1 VHSRRAYRCPYR
13 TAGFLVQLP
22 RLLRGTALGT
32 ARLTAPRDRDIR
44 WSHEQR
50 KRHLPPILNHAHF
63 PILPRF
69 PSKNP
74 PSMILAGAH
83 EVLPVPWQSARGC
96 RLLLLETLVETRMS
110 LSTCCRRVDNRVRLG
125 QAKGRGKRGPSSIM
139 GSIKD
144 LWIYP
149 WDRRLR
155 DALTR

>member
-32 ARLTAPRDRDIR
+32 ARLTAPRDCDIR
-44 WSHEQR
+44 WSHV
-50 KRHLPPILNHAHF
+50 NHAHF

-96 RLLLLETLVETRMS
+96 QLLLLETLVETRMS

-149 WDRRLR
+149 WDRCLR

>member
-1 VHSRRAYRCPYR
+1 M
-13 TAGFLVQLP
+13 QLP
-22 RLLRGTALGT
+22 RLLRGTTLGA
-32 ARLTAPRDRDIR
+32 ARLTAPRDCDIR

-125 QAKGRGKRGPSSIM
+125 QAKA
-139 GSIKD
+139 
-144 LWIYP
+144 LANA
-149 WDRRLR
+149 DRAVSWEVSRTYGFTPGI
-155 DALTR
+155 DASGMR

>member
-1 VHSRRAYRCPYR
+1 MHSRRAYRCPYT

-22 RLLRGTALGT
+22 RLLRGTTLGT
-32 ARLTAPRDRDIR
+32 AWLTAPRDRDIR
-44 WSHEQR
+44 WSHERR

-63 PILPRF
+63 PILPRVQ
-69 PSKNP
+69 SKNP

-96 RLLLLETLVETRMS
+96 RLLLLETLVETLVETRMF
-110 LSTCCRRVDNRVRLG
+110 LNTCCRWVDNRVRLA

-144 LWIYP
+144 LP
-149 WDRRLR
+149 D
-155 DALTR
+155 

>member
-1 VHSRRAYRCPYR
+1 MHSRRAYRCPYR
-13 TAGFLVQLP
+13 TAEFLVQLP

-32 ARLTAPRDRDIR
+32 AWLTAPRDRDIR
-44 WSHEQR
+44 WSHV
-50 KRHLPPILNHAHF
+50 NHAHF

-96 RLLLLETLVETRMS
+96 RLLLLETRMF
-110 LSTCCRRVDNRVRLG
+110 LSTCCRRVDNWVRLG
-125 QAKGRGKRGPSSIM
+125 QAKGRGKRGPSSNM

-149 WDRRLR
+149 RDRRLR